1 MQFFIEVDL
10 VHYTA
15 ITPITLC
22 LWQVLRILF
31 GKAFDIFGGKMCNI
45 ASLKSTRVQCRN
57 ARLDRFSIFNFFGDG
72 MTS

>member
-31 GKAFDIFGGKMCNI
+31 GKAFDIFGGKN
-45 ASLKSTRVQCRN
+45 VQYC
-57 ARLDRFSIFNFFGDG
+57 IFKIYPGAV
-72 MTS
+72 